1 MKSTVVTV
9 FLLLVV
15 LHSTS
20 GAVLYVTPIPGT
32 PCPAKPCHTLSQ
44 YAHNVSEYISAHTTF
59 VFLPGDH
66 SLDTDFNISDISSL
80 LLLGNTSSLPLLT
93 SRVVCSNT
101 NAAMIA
107 VKNVSTLAITALNV
121 FSCHNSVAVKVH
133 SVENCTLSSFH
144 LSNSSPLHV
153 HYSTVVLQNGTF
165 TNNTGTGCGGSLRV
179 EDSNITLTGTNSFVN
194 NNCLGSGGGMCVE
207 GIESTVFGSG
217 SVSFIGNNATDDGGA
232 LNSDALLHYV
242 GDIVFVNNS
251 APGRGGAIVCYNNVI
266 LSGNISIIGN
276 NAGNGGGISSIG
288 CRITGYLTVKGNT
301 ALSRS
306 GLSIVGGPASI
317 SGIVEVTNNI
327 NGPAIA
333 IDTNVKEVGELNG
346 TFLFENNTGLS
357 GAGLYVLGSQLT
369 LSGTFVFRNNK
380 AYDGGGLLLGNGATL
395 NFLSNTTMLF
405 SGNIVGNTG
414 GAIYIADND
423 LFLYCNLRTQ
433 AREKCM
439 DDCFFQVPSNYS
451 NVQLAFEY
459 NLADTA
465 GDDIYGGQVDKC
477 RTKNHNSSTLVFNT
491 ITKNS
496 PLSISSPAYELHR
509 CSSEYNVTFA
519 YPGET
524 VSIPVTSMGQRG
536 GFSPANV
543 RVLLSDGDI
552 GHAQQLQRTNSSHEC
567 TYLQYTL
574 LTSLTSWTV
583 IATLYADEPCGSRNG
598 VSLKILIDMKECPPG
613 FELLLPLGS
622 CNCEKRLQP
631 YDVTCDINNQSIMT
645 GAYGNVWVGYD
656 NNSSYN
662 GLIIHSH
669 CPNDFCKEGRV
680 SFTLNSTDLQCAHN
694 RSGLLC
700 GACQEGLSLKL
711 GSAHCDECT
720 NVYLLLFVVF
730 VVAGIALVM
739 LLLVLRLT
747 VAQGT
752 INGLIFYANVFQ
764 SKNHLFLPNNQCI
777 VLKVFLAWLN
787 LDFGIDSCLYDGMD
801 TYQNTW
807 LQFLFPVY
815 IWLLIGLVICISR
828 WSSWVTRRLGTNPV
842 AVLATLVLLSY
853 NKILQTII
861 TALSPTELQYAA
873 NTKIVWLYDGNRPFL
888 EGKHIPLF
896 VTSLLVLVFLF
907 LPYTLLLVFGQ
918 CLQANSNRFI
928 FSWVNRPTFK
938 FFLDNYHAPYQNK
951 HRYWTGLMLML
962 RIVLLVAFAS
972 DITND
977 PSITLL
983 TIITVVVCVQSLV
996 GVFGSPNIYKSQR
1009 IAVLDAAFLF
1019 NLVILSA
1026 ATYYCQQSDG
1036 NQAAVGYTSLG
1047 VAFLIFVVI
1056 LIYHVFM
1063 QVKDTAFGRKL
1074 SRKWKKDQYYDYDED
1089 GENVDLILQRE

>member
-1 MKSTVVTV
+1 MKCTVGTV
-9 FLLLVV
+9 FLALLLV

-66 SLDTDFNISDISSL
+66 SLDTDFSISDISSL
-80 LLLGNTSSLPLLT
+80 LLLGNTSSRVPLLT

-101 NAAMIA
+101 NAAMVA
-107 VKNVSTLAITALNV
+107 FKNVTNLTITTLKVL
-121 FSCHNSVAVKVH
+121 SCYKSVPMGVYIYG
-133 SVENCTLSSFH
+133 VENCTLSSFH
-144 LSNSSPLHV
+144 LSNSLPLHV
-153 HYSTVVLQNGTF
+153 YYSTVLLQNSSF
-165 TNNTGTGCGGSLRV
+165 INNTGAGCGGSLLV
-179 EDSNITLTGTNSFVN
+179 DHSNITIFGTNNFVHN
-194 NNCLGSGGGMCVE
+194 YCDGRGGGMCVLY
-207 GIESTVFGSG
+207 STVFGNG
-217 SVSFIGNNATDDGGA
+217 SISFIGNNATD
-232 LNSDALLHYV
+232 S
-242 GDIVFVNNS
+242 
-251 APGRGGAIVCYNNVI
+251 GGAIYSEAVLHFAGDSFFINNSVPYYCLGGAI
-266 LSGNISIIGN
+266 LCFDNIIFSGNTSFIGN
-276 NAGNGGGISSIG
+276 SAGAGGGMLSSG
-288 CRITGYLTVKGNT
+288 CKITGNLKVKSNF
-301 ALSRS
+301 ASLSFS
-306 GLSIVGGPASI
+306 GLVITGPAII
-317 SGIVEVTNNI
+317 SGNVEVTDNT
-327 NGPAIA
+327 NGPGIG
-333 IDTNVKEVGELNG
+333 IRNLNGVSELNG
-346 TFLFENNTGLS
+346 TFLFENNTADN
-357 GAGLYVLGSQLT
+357 GAGLHVTGSQMT
-369 LSGTFVFRNNK
+369 VSGTFVFRNNH
-380 AYDGGGLLLGNGATL
+380 ASEGGGLLLDDGATL

-405 SGNIVGNTG
+405 SGNSADTG
-414 GAIYIADND
+414 GAIYVSDVD
-423 LFLYCNLRTQ
+423 PFLYCISKEQVVRH
-433 AREKCM
+433 M
-439 DDCFFQVPSNYS
+439 DDCFFQVPFNYS
-451 NVQLAFEY
+451 NIHLVFEY
-459 NLADTA
+459 NFAKTA
-465 GDDIYGGQVDKC
+465 GNDLFGGQIDRCKIMHH
-477 RTKNHNSSTLVFNT
+477 KNSTQVFNEITNSS
-491 ITKNS
+491 S
-496 PLSISSPAYELHR
+496 LSISSPPYEITYCAIPLH
-509 CSSEYNVTFA
+509 S
-519 YPGET
+519 YPGER
-524 VSIPVTSMGQRG
+524 VNVLVTTLGQRH
-536 GFSPANV
+536 GFSPASV
-543 RVLLSDGDI
+543 QVVLPNGTDLGDCEQQVQQI
-552 GHAQQLQRTNSSHEC
+552 SHACS
-567 TYLQYTL
+567 YLQYTL
-574 LTSLTSWTV
+574 LSSTTDDTIELQLF
-583 IATLYADEPCGSRNG
+583 ATEPCGSNG
-598 VSLKILIDMKECPPG
+598 KPLKISIYMKECPPG
-613 FELLLPLGS
+613 FG
-622 CNCEKRLQP
+622 LQP
-631 YDVTCDINNQSIMT
+631 SGLCSCDNRLLQYSSVTCDINNQSIAT
-645 GAYGNVWVGYD
+645 SGGIWVGYVD
-656 NNSSYN
+656 NNS

-669 CPNDFCKEGRV
+669 CPNDFCKEGPV

-730 VVAGIALVM
+730 VLAGIALVM

-752 INGLIFYANVFQ
+752 INGLICYANVFQ

-853 NKILQTII
+853 NKILQTVI
-861 TALSPTELQYAA
+861 TALSPTKLQYA
-873 NTKIVWLYDGNRPFL
+873 NNSKIVWLYDGNLPFL
-888 EGKHIPLF
+888 EGRHIPLF

-983 TIITVVVCVQSLV
+983 TIITVIVCVQSLV
-996 GVFGSPNIYKSQR
+996 GVFGSPNIYKNQW
-1009 IAVLDAAFLF
+1009 IALLDALFLF

-1026 ATYYCQQSDG
+1026 GTYYCQRASG

-1047 VAFLIFVVI
+1047 VAFLIFAVI
-1056 LIYHVFM
+1056 LIYHVYM

-1074 SRKWKKDQYYDYDED
+1074 RNS
-1089 GENVDLILQRE
+1089 